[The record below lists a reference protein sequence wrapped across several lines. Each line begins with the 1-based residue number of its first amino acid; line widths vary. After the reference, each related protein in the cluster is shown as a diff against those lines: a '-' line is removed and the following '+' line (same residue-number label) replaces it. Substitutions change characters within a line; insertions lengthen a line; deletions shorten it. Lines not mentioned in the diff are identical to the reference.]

1 MKLLIVDDE
10 QTARYGMRRAVD
22 FKGRIFEAAN
32 LAAATRIWQE
42 EQPELVLLDLNLA
55 GESGFDLLQTVQDSG
70 APTKVVIITAH
81 GNEKIAVEAMR
92 RGAFDYLS
100 KPFDIDDLRL
110 TVRNALDQIQLREEN
125 QALKQEIA
133 ALAGSGEIIGTS
145 ESMQAVYS
153 VLEKV
158 SEIDVTVLL
167 LGESGSGKELI
178 ARELHR
184 RSPRSG
190 SPFVTVN
197 CAAIPENLVE
207 SELFGHEKG
216 AFTGA
221 VNRRIGKFEQADK
234 GTLFLDEI
242 GDMNLETQAKV
253 LRAVEDRRI
262 ERLGGTQSIEVD
274 VRLVSATH
282 RNLKQMVK
290 DGQFREDLYYRLEVV
305 KIEVPALR
313 ERRQDIPLLER
324 HFRAIFSDRY
334 KKESP
339 DIAPAALARLVEF
352 PFPGNV
358 RQLRNLVERLVV
370 LNGTGVIEE
379 RDLPDEVRF
388 YRPSD
393 ELDPSEPCLDLFY
406 KMDYRTAREAF
417 EIRYL
422 VRKLK
427 EHENNISRT
436 AQAIGIHRQSLQQ
449 KIRELNLR
457 PIVGM
462 PEGADPEG
470 EGDGPVQQEDT
481 P

>member
-22 FKGRIFEAAN
+22 FKGRIYEAAN
-32 LAAATRIWQE
+32 LAAATKIWQE
-42 EQPELVLLDLNLA
+42 EQPELILLDLNLA
-55 GESGFDLLQTVQDSG
+55 GESGFDLLQTVQDAG

-110 TVRNALDQIQLREEN
+110 TVRNALDQIQLQEEN

-133 ALAGSGEIIGTS
+133 ALSGIGEIIGTS
-145 ESMQAVYS
+145 EPMRGVYG

-158 SEIDVTVLL
+158 AEIDVTVLL

-184 RSPRSG
+184 KSPRSEL
-190 SPFVTVN
+190 PFVTVN

-216 AFTGA
+216 SFTGA
-221 VNRRIGKFEQADK
+221 VNRRIGKFEQAHK
-234 GTLFLDEI
+234 GTLFMDEI
-242 GDMNLETQAKV
+242 GDMNLDTQAKV

-262 ERLGGTQSIEVD
+262 ERVGGSQSIDVD
-274 VRLVSATH
+274 VRLISATH
-282 RNLKQMVK
+282 RDLRQMVK
-290 DGQFREDLYYRLEVV
+290 EGKFREDLYYRLEVV
-305 KIEVPALR
+305 KIEVPPLR
-313 ERRQDIPLLER
+313 ERREDIPLLER
-324 HFRAIFSDRY
+324 HFRVMFANRY
-334 KKESP
+334 KRDVPE
-339 DIAPAALARLVEF
+339 IAPAALARLVEF
-352 PFPGNV
+352 PYPGNV

-370 LNGTGVIEE
+370 LNSTGAIEE
-379 RDLPDEVRF
+379 RDLPEDVRF

-393 ELDPSEPCLDLFY
+393 EVDPAEPRLDPFY
-406 KMDYRTAREAF
+406 RMDYRTAREAF

-427 EHENNISRT
+427 EHDNNISRT

-462 PEGADPEG
+462 PEGPES
-470 EGDGPVQQEDT
+470 EVDETAP
-481 P
+481 